1 MQMDQHYELDLI
13 NGQVL
18 DEVFYPYHLSHIE
31 LDHKDILEIH
41 LLGFLKGLCQFHPL
55 KIQCDQKMN

>member
-1 MQMDQHYELDLI
+1 MQMDQPYEPDLI

-31 LDHKDILEIH
+31 LDHKDIFER
-41 LLGFLKGLCQFHPL
+41 
-55 KIQCDQKMN
+55 DYNMNYLRLTI

>member
-1 MQMDQHYELDLI
+1 MLNSLSLMQMGQPYEPDLI

-41 LLGFLKGLCQFHPL
+41 LLGFLKGLFNFIP
-55 KIQCDQKMN
+55 